1 MDFNKMIMFRL
12 VDDFEKAM
20 TRSAKS
26 FKEVSQIVSRSHP
39 EIMFTLQEWEHLD
52 KETQD
57 NIILRIQKTLK
68 SIM

>member
-1 MDFNKMIMFRL
+1 MDFNKVIMFRL

-26 FKEVSQIVSRSHP
+26 FKEISQIVSLSHP

-57 NIILRIQKTLK
+57 KIIGRIKNSLK
-68 SIM
+68 SIG